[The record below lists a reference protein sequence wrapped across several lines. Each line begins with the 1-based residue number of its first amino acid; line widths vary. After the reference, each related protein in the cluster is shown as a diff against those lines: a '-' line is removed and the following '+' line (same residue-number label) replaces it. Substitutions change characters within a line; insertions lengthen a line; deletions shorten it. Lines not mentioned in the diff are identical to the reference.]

1 MALAAEEGIA
11 LWRGIAD
18 ALRDD
23 MVSGVLAA
31 GARMPTEAALA
42 ARFAVNRHTVRRA
55 LATLAETGWI
65 RTEQGRGSFVHPRP
79 EAPGRFAE
87 AIEAE
92 DGRLRY
98 PLSRRTRFSEIV
110 GAQARAPAG
119 RLIAHAVEPAARTVA
134 ERLDLAPGTT
144 VHRLETLHVADGIPI
159 SAATCWFPA
168 ARFPRLV
175 AVYAET
181 GSLTRALADGG
192 CPDYVRL
199 STRIVARPATA
210 AESARL
216 SIAPGATVLAKE
228 SLDGDGVGRPIQF
241 SRGCFAADRVEIV
254 VEPG

>member
-1 MALAAEEGIA
+1 MGLADGEGIA

-31 GARMPTEAALA
+31 GARMPTEAALS

-55 LATLAETGWI
+55 LAMLAETGWI

-79 EAPGRFAE
+79 QPPGRE
-87 AIEAE
+87 ADEA

-119 RLIAHAVEPAARTVA
+119 RLIAHALEGAAREVA
-134 ERLDLAPGTT
+134 ERLDLAPGTP
-144 VHRLETLHVADGIPI
+144 VHRLETLHVADGVPI

-168 ARFPRLV
+168 ERFPRLV

-181 GSLTRALADGG
+181 GSLTRALADSG

-199 STRIVARPATA
+199 STRIIARPATA

-228 SLDGDGVGRPIQF
+228 SVDGDGAGRPIQF